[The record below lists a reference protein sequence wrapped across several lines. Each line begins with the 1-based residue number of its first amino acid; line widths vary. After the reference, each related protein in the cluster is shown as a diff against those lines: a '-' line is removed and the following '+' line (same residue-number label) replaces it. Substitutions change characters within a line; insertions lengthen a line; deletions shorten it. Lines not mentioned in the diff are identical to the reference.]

1 MNDII
6 ITILTAAIAALG
18 ALVTHRFIPWL
29 TARTDA
35 ETLARVT
42 SITRAV
48 VTAAYAEGVKLGW
61 DGNSQKAWAVA
72 KAAEF
77 GIDLTEAQYDV
88 LRKAAVAEVRHIGAA
103 ASGAAGKEGA

>member
-1 MNDII
+1 MTDII
-6 ITILTAAIAALG
+6 ITILAAAIAALG
-18 ALVTHRFIPWL
+18 ALVTHKVIPWL
-29 TARTDA
+29 AARTDA

-61 DGNSQKAWAVA
+61 PGETQKAWAVA
-72 KAAEF
+72 KAKEF

-88 LRKAAVAEVRHIGAA
+88 LRKAAVAEIKQIGVA
-103 ASGAAGKEGA
+103 ASGAAGKESA